1 MTEQLR
7 QKALEIHKKS
17 IVIDALEAA
26 PVVGDVEYFDKL
38 LQTGLTCI
46 SLTIIET
53 YDTTIDALG
62 RFKGL
67 YDLFDNHSDKVIPVA
82 TVRDIEQAKKEGK
95 VAVIMNAQNGEIIG
109 RDIGLLSVFKR
120 LGLRIMQ
127 PTYYEQNLL
136 GEGCGERTNGG
147 LTRLGLA
154 VVEEMNRLG
163 MVIDCSHCG
172 DQVTLD
178 LIKYSKNPI
187 LATHSNARS
196 MFKHVRNKTDEIIK
210 ALANKGGVIGMVA
223 WSPFCEIRKGV
234 RPGVEDVLDIV
245 DYVVKLV
252 GPDHVGFGLDLNPYT
267 TLEAYTKWAQH
278 YPELRPKGGYY
289 ERTIFTNKA
298 GVDDITRFPE
308 LTMGLITRG
317 YSDQDIE
324 KILGLN
330 FMRVF
335 KEVWGK

>member
-7 QKALEIHKKS
+7 QRALEIHKKS

-46 SLTIIET
+46 SLTVIET
-53 YDTTIDALG
+53 YDTTLDALG

-67 YDLFDNHSDKVIPVA
+67 YDLFENHSDKVIPVTTA
-82 TVRDIEQAKKEGK
+82 RDIEQAKKEGK
-95 VAVIMNAQNGEIIG
+95 IAVIMNAQNGEIIG

-120 LGLRIMQ
+120 LGLRILQ

-147 LTRLGLA
+147 LTRLGLEA
-154 VVEEMNRLG
+154 VEEMNRLG
-163 MVIDCSHCG
+163 MIIDCSHCG

-178 LIKYSKNPI
+178 LIKYSKDPI

-210 ALANKGGVIGMVA
+210 TLANKGGVIGMVA
-223 WSPFCEIRKGV
+223 WSPFCELRKGV
-234 RPGVEDVLDIV
+234 RPAVEDLLDIL

-267 TLEAYTKWAQH
+267 TLEAYTKWSAH
-278 YPELRPKGGYY
+278 YPDLTPTGGYY
-289 ERTIFTNKA
+289 ERTLFTNKE
-298 GVDDITRFPE
+298 GVDDITQFPE
-308 LTMGLITRG
+308 LTMGLIARG

-335 KEVWGK
+335 KEVWG